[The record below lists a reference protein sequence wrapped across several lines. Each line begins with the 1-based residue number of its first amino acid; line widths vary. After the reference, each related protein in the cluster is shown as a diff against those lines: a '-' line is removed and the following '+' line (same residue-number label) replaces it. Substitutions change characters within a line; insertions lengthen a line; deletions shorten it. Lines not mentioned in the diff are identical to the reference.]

1 MKGILTWFRRLID
14 GLPWDEPVTEA
25 DMPDSA
31 IDLGVPRR
39 PALTIDQLESVETA
53 AAVLATGLLPVE
65 GDYTQTELLPTGE
78 GYRYGAW
85 TATARAGTLPEV
97 VVAYYGAGGTLS
109 IAADGMPATQREVLE
124 LVHLS
129 ARIAPGYV
137 DQRVNALG
145 RALRAAGK
153 DPRMVAAQR
162 AIWRR
167 HLWGETYELCV
178 ALGLTHPLSWL
189 VIADLAGDPWPPN
202 AARTRRRIGQ
212 LQELFDE
219 LPPSAG
225 GKERAWIRAALA
237 ARGEWMRR
245 SSKPSARQAIE
256 RTEALQQLERER
268 RWELRRPFPLCGVV
282 IP

>member
-1 MKGILTWFRRLID
+1 MIGGILSWFRRVVD
-14 GLPWDEPVTEA
+14 GAPWAEA
-25 DMPDSA
+25 EMPESE
-31 IDLGVPRR
+31 IELGSPSR
-39 PALTIDQLESVETA
+39 PALTLAQIETVETA
-53 AAVLATGLLPVE
+53 ATVLATGCLPVE

-85 TATARAGTLPEV
+85 TATARNGQLSEV

-109 IAADGMPATQREVLE
+109 LAADGMPATQREVLE

-153 DPRMVAAQR
+153 DSRMIAAQR

-167 HLWGETYELCV
+167 HTWGEVYELC
-178 ALGLTHPLSWL
+178 ATLGLTHPLSWL
-189 VIADLAGDPWPPN
+189 AVADLAADPWPPN
-202 AARTRRRIGQ
+202 PGRTRRRLGQ
-212 LQELFDE
+212 LQSLFDE

-225 GKERAWIRAALA
+225 GRERPWVRAKLA
-237 ARGEWMRR
+237 ARLDWMRR
-245 SSKPSARQAIE
+245 STQPSARQGVE
-256 RTEALQQLERER
+256 RTEALIGLERDR
-268 RWELRRPFPLCGVV
+268 RWELRRPFPLCGVT